1 MTVASISQDVSS
13 FLADV
18 RAELADLSAE
28 ERDDLMAEVE
38 ASVIESASDS
48 PIPIAELLGQPAQF
62 ASELRVA
69 AGLRASAAVV
79 QAGPDA
85 LDRLRDFVRRAAE
98 DRRVRAVGSALAV
111 VAPIWW
117 VVRGYLVVAGFALI
131 SGAGWSVQ
139 HSAVPSWGGGASGI
153 AVLAAA
159 TIVSCWVGVRRSRH
173 VAARLAT
180 AALSLF
186 AVVAISPVVQHLR
199 QPSRAQV
206 LYQALAAS
214 AQYSL
219 DTSATA
225 HGLAFDGVP
234 VTNIYPYSR
243 QGRLLHDVLLYD
255 GAGRPLDLGTDYGD
269 PNRRVLITGNGGRIF
284 NAFPIRYFEPGTKT
298 VAHPNAGPPVRPPTI
313 KTRPL
318 GSARV
323 ASRRRTTPSPGH

>member
-18 RAELADLSAE
+18 RAELADLSPE

-48 PIPIAELLGQPAQF
+48 PIPIAERLGQPAQF
-62 ASELRVA
+62 ASELRAA
-69 AGLRASAAVV
+69 AGLRARVGTV
-79 QAGPDA
+79 EAGPDA
-85 LDRLRDFVRRAAE
+85 LDQLRDFVRRAAE
-98 DRRVRAVGSALAV
+98 NRRVRAIRAAFAV
-111 VAPIWW
+111 VAPVWW
-117 VVRGYLVVAGFALI
+117 VARAYLVVAGFALI
-131 SGAGWSVQ
+131 SGANWSVQ
-139 HSAVPSWGGGASGI
+139 HSAVPSLGSGANGL

-159 TIVSCWVGVRRSRH
+159 TVVSCWVGVRRSPH
-173 VAARLAT
+173 VAVRLAA

-199 QPSRAQV
+199 QPSRAQL

-214 AQYSL
+214 AQYRL

-225 HGLAFDGVP
+225 NGLAFNGVA
-234 VTNIYPYSR
+234 VLNIYPYSR

-255 GAGRPLDLGTDYGD
+255 GAGRPLNLGANYSD
-269 PNRRVLITGNGGRIF
+269 PNRRVLVSRSGGRIF
-284 NAFPIRYFEPGTKT
+284 NSFPIRYFEPGTT
-298 VAHPNAGPPVRPPTI
+298 QIAHPNAGPTVRPPAI
-313 KTRPL
+313 KTQPH

-323 ASRRRTTPSPGH
+323 APQYTTTTTGH